1 MKKNILK
8 FIGGFLI
15 ILILIILVFIGMNQ
29 YNQNQK
35 VDDFFSKVDRVEIV
49 SYPSRT
55 NWDESDRL
63 KTSELHLIIEKS
75 SFKEKY
81 IKDRI
86 LLSEEQKNKLIYM
99 FKDINLRI
107 ATQAACYEPRH
118 LIVCFD
124 KSNKVYGYLE
134 LCIECGTYDSSKN
147 MEGILNFSMQKG
159 AEFET
164 LFKEFGI
171 KHFTDN
177 N

>member
-1 MKKNILK
+1 
-8 FIGGFLI
+8 
-15 ILILIILVFIGMNQ
+15 
-29 YNQNQK
+29 
-35 VDDFFSKVDRVEIV
+35 
-49 SYPSRT
+49 
-55 NWDESDRL
+55 
-63 KTSELHLIIEKS
+63 
-75 SFKEKY
+75 
-81 IKDRI
+81 
-86 LLSEEQKNKLIYM
+86 M
-99 FKDINLRI
+99 FKDINLKI